1 MISRLLPRVGE
12 LRYLELWMIRGLTD
26 VTAVGRIP
34 SLRALFLQALR
45 QVEALPDFRRRPA
58 SAGSG
63 SRR

>member
-1 MISRLLPRVGE
+1 
-12 LRYLELWMIRGLTD
+12 MIRGLTD

-45 QVEALPDFRRRPA
+45 QVEALPDFRE
-58 SAGSG
+58 STSSDGSG